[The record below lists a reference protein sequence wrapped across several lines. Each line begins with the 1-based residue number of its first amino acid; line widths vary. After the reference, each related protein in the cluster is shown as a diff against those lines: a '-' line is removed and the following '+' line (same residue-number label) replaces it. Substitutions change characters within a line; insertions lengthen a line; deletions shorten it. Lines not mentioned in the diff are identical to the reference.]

1 MKLLLKQILTTTNWR
16 SSNETNYY
24 LGLSPTEESSIE
36 AKPTNQRNIMKF
48 DSIEAL
54 AEFFKQQGL
63 VLSEQTE
70 EHNSDECIDRD
81 LAELEFKETLL
92 LASVN
97 VNILEVIQN
106 TLNQDA
112 PIRNE
117 QADTLVK
124 LAQVKSILGS
134 C

>member
-1 MKLLLKQILTTTNWR
+1 MRQTTIWDF
-16 SSNETNYY
+16 
-24 LGLSPTEESSIE
+24 LPQESSTE

-48 DSIEAL
+48 KSLDDVIAFIKQQESKGSTGEPVTDGSMELPHSTDECLDCKLAQLSQEESILL
-54 AEFFKQQGL
+54 AE
-63 VLSEQTE
+63 
-70 EHNSDECIDRD
+70 
-81 LAELEFKETLL
+81 
-92 LASVN
+92 VN
-97 VNILEVIQN
+97 VNILTVINN

>member
-1 MKLLLKQILTTTNWR
+1 MRQTTIWDF
-16 SSNETNYY
+16 
-24 LGLSPTEESSIE
+24 LPQESSTE
-36 AKPTNQRNIMKF
+36 AKPTNQRNTMNF
-48 DSIEAL
+48 ESLEDLIEFL
-54 AEFFKQQGL
+54 KQQG
-63 VLSEQTE
+63 STTTQSTE
-70 EHNSDECIDRD
+70 EHNSDECIDCQ
-81 LAELEFKETLL
+81 LAELESKETLL

>member
-1 MKLLLKQILTTTNWR
+1 MRQTTIWDF
-16 SSNETNYY
+16 
-24 LGLSPTEESSIE
+24 LPQESSTE
-36 AKPTNQRNIMKF
+36 AKPTNQRNIMQLK
-48 DSIEAL
+48 DLIEFL
-54 AEFFKQQGL
+54 KQQG
-63 VLSEQTE
+63 STTQSTE
-70 EHNSDECIDRD
+70 EHNSDECIDCQLD
-81 LAELEFKETLL
+81 ELESKEALL

-124 LAQVKSILGS
+124 LAQVKSILGN

>member
-1 MKLLLKQILTTTNWR
+1 MRQTTIWDF
-16 SSNETNYY
+16 
-24 LGLSPTEESSIE
+24 LPQESSTE
-36 AKPTNQRNIMKF
+36 AKSTNQRNTMEFK
-48 DSIEAL
+48 SLEEL

-63 VLSEQTE
+63 ALSEQTE
-70 EHNSDECIDRD
+70 EYNSDECIDCQ
-81 LAELEFKETLL
+81 LAELESKESLL

-97 VNILEVIQN
+97 VAILDVMNN

-124 LAQVKSILGS
+124 LAQVKSILGN

>member
-1 MKLLLKQILTTTNWR
+1 MRQTTIWDF
-16 SSNETNYY
+16 
-24 LGLSPTEESSIE
+24 LPQESSTE
-36 AKPTNQRNIMKF
+36 AKPTNQRNIMNFKSLE
-48 DSIEAL
+48 DLIEFL
-54 AEFFKQQGL
+54 KQQT
-63 VLSEQTE
+63 SITQSTE
-70 EHNSDECIDRD
+70 EHNSEECIDCQLD
-81 LAELEFKETLL
+81 ELESKESLL

-124 LAQVKSILGS
+124 LAQVKSILGN

>member
-1 MKLLLKQILTTTNWR
+1 MRQTTIWDF
-16 SSNETNYY
+16 
-24 LGLSPTEESSIE
+24 LPQESSTE
-36 AKPTNQRNIMKF
+36 AKPTNQRNIMQ
-48 DSIEAL
+48 
-54 AEFFKQQGL
+54 FKSLEDVFEYLRMNQPKSGSVDTTEPFTQ
-63 VLSEQTE
+63 SAE
-70 EHNSDECIDRD
+70 EHNSDECIDCQ
-81 LAELEFKETLL
+81 LAELETRESLL

-97 VNILEVIQN
+97 VAILDVMNN

>member
-1 MKLLLKQILTTTNWR
+1 MRQTTIWDF
-16 SSNETNYY
+16 
-24 LGLSPTEESSIE
+24 LSQESSTE
-36 AKPTNQRNIMKF
+36 AKSTNQRNTMEFK
-48 DSIEAL
+48 SLEEL

-63 VLSEQTE
+63 ALSEQTE
-70 EHNSDECIDRD
+70 EYNSDECIDCQ
-81 LAELEFKETLL
+81 LAELESKESLL
-92 LASVN
+92 LANVN
-97 VNILEVIQN
+97 VAILDVMMN

-124 LAQVKSILGS
+124 LAQVKSILGN

>member
-1 MKLLLKQILTTTNWR
+1 MIQTTIWDF
-16 SSNETNYY
+16 
-24 LGLSPTEESSIE
+24 LPQESSIE

-48 DSIEAL
+48 KSLEDVLEYIRINQPKSSDSVGVEQPIEPN
-54 AEFFKQQGL
+54 
-63 VLSEQTE
+63 TE
-70 EHNSDECIDRD
+70 GGSDYCIDCQ
-81 LAELEFKETLL
+81 LAELETRESLL

>member
-1 MKLLLKQILTTTNWR
+1 MRQTTIWDF
-16 SSNETNYY
+16 
-24 LGLSPTEESSIE
+24 LPQESSTE
-36 AKPTNQRNIMKF
+36 AKLTNQRNIMQF
-48 DSIEAL
+48 ESLE
-54 AEFFKQQGL
+54 E
-63 VLSEQTE
+63 VLDYIRRNLSTSGSVGTTEPFTQSTE
-70 EHNSDECIDRD
+70 EHHSGECTDCQLD
-81 LAELEFKETLL
+81 ELESKESLL

-97 VNILEVIQN
+97 VNILDVMMN

-124 LAQVKSILGS
+124 LAQVKSILGN

>member
-1 MKLLLKQILTTTNWR
+1 MRQTTIWDF
-16 SSNETNYY
+16 
-24 LGLSPTEESSIE
+24 LPQESSTE
-36 AKPTNQRNIMKF
+36 AKPTNQRNIM
-48 DSIEAL
+48 
-54 AEFFKQQGL
+54 EFNSLEDVFEFIKQQGL
-63 VLSEQTE
+63 ALSAKSIAEPTE
-70 EHNSDECIDRD
+70 EHNSDECIDCQ
-81 LAELEFKETLL
+81 LAELEYKESLL

-124 LAQVKSILGS
+124 LAQVKSILGN

>member
-1 MKLLLKQILTTTNWR
+1 MRQTTIWDF
-16 SSNETNYY
+16 
-24 LGLSPTEESSIE
+24 LPQESSTE
-36 AKPTNQRNIMKF
+36 AKLTNQRNTMNF
-48 DSIEAL
+48 ESLEDLIEFL
-54 AEFFKQQGL
+54 KQQT
-63 VLSEQTE
+63 SITQSTE
-70 EHNSDECIDRD
+70 EHNSDECIDCQ
-81 LAELEFKETLL
+81 LAELESKESLL
-92 LASVN
+92 LANVN
-97 VNILEVIQN
+97 VAILDVMMN

>member
-1 MKLLLKQILTTTNWR
+1 MRQTTIWDF
-16 SSNETNYY
+16 
-24 LGLSPTEESSIE
+24 LPQESSTE
-36 AKPTNQRNIMKF
+36 AKSTNQRNTMKF
-48 DSIEAL
+48 ESLDDLIEYFRINQTKSILSDIESSAQSDAEGDSENCDYCVNC
-54 AEFFKQQGL
+54 Q
-63 VLSEQTE
+63 
-70 EHNSDECIDRD
+70 
-81 LAELEFKETLL
+81 LAELESKETLL

>member
-1 MKLLLKQILTTTNWR
+1 MRQTTIWDF
-16 SSNETNYY
+16 
-24 LGLSPTEESSIE
+24 LPQESSTE
-36 AKPTNQRNIMKF
+36 AKPTNQRNTMKF

-63 VLSEQTE
+63 VLFSQSIAELVE
-70 EHNSDECIDRD
+70 KHNSDECINCQLD
-81 LAELEFKETLL
+81 ELKSKETLL

-106 TLNQDA
+106 TLNQEA

-117 QADTLVK
+117 QADTLLK
-124 LAQVKSILGS
+124 LAQVKSILGN

>member
-1 MKLLLKQILTTTNWR
+1 MRQTTIWDF
-16 SSNETNYY
+16 
-24 LGLSPTEESSIE
+24 LPQESSTE
-36 AKPTNQRNIMKF
+36 AKPTNQRNTMEFKAL
-48 DSIEAL
+48 EEL

-63 VLSEQTE
+63 ALSEQTE
-70 EHNSDECIDRD
+70 KHNSEECIDRQLD
-81 LAELEFKETLL
+81 ELESKESLL

-106 TLNQDA
+106 TLSQDA

-124 LAQVKSILGS
+124 LAQVKSILGR

>member
-1 MKLLLKQILTTTNWR
+1 MRQTTIWDFLPQE
-16 SSNETNYY
+16 SSNE
-24 LGLSPTEESSIE
+24 
-36 AKPTNQRNIMKF
+36 AKQTNQRNIMLFKSLDDVIAF
-48 DSIEAL
+48 IKQQESKGSTGEPVTDGSMELPHSTDECLDCKLAQLSQEETILL
-54 AEFFKQQGL
+54 AE
-63 VLSEQTE
+63 
-70 EHNSDECIDRD
+70 
-81 LAELEFKETLL
+81 
-92 LASVN
+92 VN
-97 VNILEVIQN
+97 VNILTVINN

>member
-1 MKLLLKQILTTTNWR
+1 MRQTTIWDF
-16 SSNETNYY
+16 
-24 LGLSPTEESSIE
+24 LPQESSTE
-36 AKPTNQRNIMKF
+36 AKPTNQRNIMQFKSLEEAF
-48 DSIEAL
+48 DYIRGQQAKEPVTGEPVTDGSIELPHSTDECLDCKLAQLSQEESILL
-54 AEFFKQQGL
+54 AE
-63 VLSEQTE
+63 
-70 EHNSDECIDRD
+70 
-81 LAELEFKETLL
+81 
-92 LASVN
+92 VN
-97 VNILEVIQN
+97 VNILTVINN

>member
-1 MKLLLKQILTTTNWR
+1 MTFKSLD
-16 SSNETNYY
+16 E
-24 LGLSPTEESSIE
+24 
-36 AKPTNQRNIMKF
+36 
-48 DSIEAL
+48 L
-54 AEFFKQQGL
+54 AEFFKGIQSKSDSAGT
-63 VLSEQTE
+63 EQIPSNE
-70 EHNSDECIDRD
+70 AGEADHNPENCLGCQ
-81 LAELEFKETLL
+81 LAQLNQSETLL
-92 LASVN
+92 LANVN
-97 VNILEVIQN
+97 VAILEVMQN

>member
-1 MKLLLKQILTTTNWR
+1 MRQTTIWDF
-16 SSNETNYY
+16 
-24 LGLSPTEESSIE
+24 LPQESSIE
-36 AKPTNQRNIMKF
+36 AKQTNQRNTMKF
-48 DSIEAL
+48 ESLDDLIEYFRINQTKSILSDIESSAQSD
-54 AEFFKQQGL
+54 AEP
-63 VLSEQTE
+63 TE
-70 EHNSDECIDRD
+70 EHNSDECIDCQ
-81 LAELEFKETLL
+81 LAELESKETLL

-124 LAQVKSILGS
+124 LAQVKSILGN